1 MTLPRPRFTNK
12 VAFITGSGQGIGEEY
27 AKALAAEGAAVVIAD
42 VDAGA
47 AERVVCALQLAG
59 HRALAVVCDVADE
72 DHVAAAVSQ
81 AIDAFGGIDIL
92 VNNAA
97 KHLMEFNVAPTA
109 LSPKRWR
116 EMLDVNVVGIVN
128 CSSACRA
135 SMRARGGGVIVNQA
149 SISAFMSTTP
159 YGVSKLAV
167 RGLTV
172 GLAQEF
178 APDGIRVYC
187 IAPGLVDSP
196 SANAEVPRQMRERL
210 VSEQQLIKRP
220 GLMSDLTGPLLFL
233 CSDEASFITGE
244 TLMVSGGFPL
254 RL

>member
-1 MTLPRPRFTNK
+1 MSPARLRFMNK
-12 VAFITGSGQGIGEEY
+12 VAFVTGAGQGIGEEY

-42 VDAGA
+42 IDAGA
-47 AERVVCALQLAG
+47 AERVVSALQLAG
-59 HRALAVVCDVADE
+59 HRALAAVCDVANE
-72 DHVAAAVSQ
+72 IGVAAAVSL
-81 AIDAFGGIDIL
+81 AIDTFGGIDIL

-97 KHLMEFNVAPTA
+97 RHLMEFNVAPTA
-109 LSPKRWR
+109 LSPDKWR

-128 CSSACRA
+128 CSCACRA
-135 SMRARGGGVIVNQA
+135 SMRARGGGVIVNQG
-149 SISAFMSTTP
+149 SISGFMSTTP

-178 APDGIRVYC
+178 AHDRIRVYC

-196 SANAEVPRQMRERL
+196 SANAEIPAQMRDRL
-210 VSEQQLIKRP
+210 VSEQQLVKRH

-244 TLMVSGGFPL
+244 TLMVSGGFPM
-254 RL
+254 RI

>member
-1 MTLPRPRFTNK
+1 MTLERTRFKNK
-12 VAFITGSGQGIGEEY
+12 VALITGAGQGIGEEY

-42 VDAGA
+42 IDASA
-47 AERVVCALQLAG
+47 AERVVSALQLAG
-59 HRALAVVCDVADE
+59 HRALAAVCDVADE
-72 DHVAAAVSQ
+72 GGVAAAVSQ
-81 AIDAFGGIDIL
+81 AISVFGGIDIL

-97 KHLMEFNVAPTA
+97 RHLMEFNVAPTA
-109 LSPKRWR
+109 LPLNKWR

-135 SMRARGGGVIVNQA
+135 SMRARGGGVIINQG
-149 SISAFMSTTP
+149 SISGFMSTTP

-178 APDGIRVYC
+178 AADRIRVYC

-196 SANAEVPRQMRERL
+196 SANAEVPTQMRDRL
-210 VSEQQLIKRP
+210 VSEQQLVKRH
-220 GLMSDLTGPLLFL
+220 GLMRDLTGPLLFL

-244 TLMVSGGFPL
+244 TLIVSGGFPM
-254 RL
+254 RI